1 MEECFASCAGVGS
14 WRQTHGDNE
23 MARNYR
29 RLNLFLAKPLGAG
42 QGFTDLLADAPVDTF
57 PIAGTLGID
66 GVLYVKQSAEK
77 RPTWGEV
84 LDEVAG
90 RVIPGLANRS
100 SSAVLL
106 LRADGDIFAFAFGYG
121 RYLIEQSRFVQDF
134 GLRTALNTLDHKSL
148 RSVDLHTLE
157 DQPVQKKS
165 QAARESEVG
174 VFGIDILRDVLRAV
188 TGVPKRGLGLVQIAG
203 GDAMFSF
210 GAEVEAADFGA
221 LARRIKG
228 YYANDDYK
236 TSFSWVDNVR
246 RVKDD
251 ASIDALNAQLVR
263 AVSARNPGITITLP
277 EIGAWDTILGFS
289 FTRNKDSVRPAICAT
304 AYIDTIPDLTR
315 LTIEGLKRDRLFV
328 HDVDGNITEHPVYR
342 CIYFEIV
349 QGDKTKIIFDGK
361 WYEVDAAFID
371 RIAGILNVVQVS
383 TLSFPAVEVWDEG
396 GKSKIESEG
405 DYNTRA
411 AAAHGYF
418 LLDKRLVKTDR
429 ATSPIELCDLL
440 TPSKQLIHVKHR
452 KGGSAGLSHL
462 FAQGGVAAEIMLSDK
477 AFRKKARTVL
487 RGVDPLARDLV
498 PLDSLRS
505 ADYEIVFLILGE
517 GSATLKQNLPFFSKV
532 NLSRTFEN
540 LTQRGFRVSI
550 AGAPTAPR
558 VMP

>member
-1 MEECFASCAGVGS
+1 
-14 WRQTHGDNE
+14 
-23 MARNYR
+23 MAKSYR
-29 RLNLFLAKPLGAG
+29 RLNLFMAKPLGDG
-42 QGFTDLLADAPVDTF
+42 QVFADLLAGAQVDAYQLADTLD
-57 PIAGTLGID
+57 IE
-66 GVLYVKQSAEK
+66 GVLYVRQSAEK
-77 RPTWGEV
+77 RPSWGSV

-90 RVIPGLANRS
+90 RVIPNLANRS

-106 LRADGDIFAFAFGYG
+106 LRVDGDIFAFAFGYG
-121 RYLIEQSRFVQDF
+121 RHLIEQSLFVQDF
-134 GLRTALNTLDHKSL
+134 GLRTALNTLDDKSL

-165 QAARESEVG
+165 QAARDSEVG

-188 TGVPKRGLGLVQIAG
+188 TGVPKRGVGLMQIAG

-210 GAEVEAADFGA
+210 SVEMEATDFPA
-221 LARRIKG
+221 LARRIRG

-246 RVKDD
+246 KVKDD
-251 ASIDALNAQLVR
+251 ASINALNAQLVQ
-263 AVSARNPGITITLP
+263 AVSARNPEIMVTLP

-289 FTRNKDSVRPAICAT
+289 FTRNKDRVRPVIHSAD
-304 AYIDTIPDLTR
+304 YIDTIPDLTH

-328 HDVDGNITEHPVYR
+328 HDVDGNVTEHSVYR

-349 QGDKTKIIFDGK
+349 DGDKTKIVFDGK
-361 WYEVDAAFID
+361 WYEVDGTFIG
-371 RIAGILNVVQVS
+371 RIAQTLDLVQIC
-383 TLSFPAVEVWDEG
+383 TLAFPSVEVWDEG

-405 DYNTRA
+405 DYNIRA

-418 LLDKRLVKTDR
+418 LLDRKLVKTDR
-429 ATSPIELCDLL
+429 STSSIELCDLL
-440 TPSKQLIHVKHR
+440 TPAKQLVHVKHR

-462 FAQGGVAAEIMLSDK
+462 FAQGGVAAEIMLGDK

-487 RGVDPLARDLV
+487 RGVNPAARDLV
-498 PLDSLRS
+498 PLDTLRS

-517 GSATLKQNLPFFSKV
+517 SSATLKQNLPFFSKV
-532 NLSRTFEN
+532 NLSKAFEN

-550 AGAPTAPR
+550 AGAPTTSRLIP
-558 VMP
+558 

>member
-1 MEECFASCAGVGS
+1 
-14 WRQTHGDNE
+14 
-23 MARNYR
+23 MAKIYR
-29 RLNLFLAKPLGAG
+29 RLNLFMAKPLDDG
-42 QGFTDLLADAPVDTF
+42 QMFTDLLADAPVDTY
-57 PIAGTLGID
+57 PMADTVGID
-66 GVLYVKQSAEK
+66 GVLCVRRSAEK
-77 RPTWGEV
+77 RPSWGSL

-90 RVIPGLANRS
+90 HDIPDLANRS

-106 LRADGDIFAFAFGYG
+106 LRVDGDVFAFTFGYG
-121 RYLIEQSRFVQDF
+121 RHLIEQSLFVQDF
-134 GLRTALNTLDHKSL
+134 GLRTALNTLDDKSL

-165 QAARESEVG
+165 QAARDSEVAI
-174 VFGIDILRDVLRAV
+174 FGIDILRDILRAV
-188 TGVPKRGLGLVQIAG
+188 TGVPKRGIGLKQIAG

-210 GAEVEAADFGA
+210 GVEMEATDFPA
-221 LARRIKG
+221 LARRIKT

-246 RVKDD
+246 KIKDD
-251 ASIDALNAQLVR
+251 ASVGTLNEQLVQ
-263 AVSARNPGITITLP
+263 AVCARNPGIMITLP

-289 FTRNKDSVRPAICAT
+289 FTRNKDCVRPVIHSSD
-304 AYIDTIPDLTR
+304 YLDTIPDLAR

-328 HDVDGNITEHPVYR
+328 HDVDGNISEHPVYR

-349 QGDKTKIIFDGK
+349 EGNKTKIIFDGK
-361 WYEVDAAFID
+361 WYEVDATFIG
-371 RIAGILNVVQVS
+371 RIAETLDLVQIS
-383 TLSFPAVEVWDEG
+383 TLAFPAVEVWNEE

-418 LLDKRLVKTDR
+418 LLDKKLVKTDR
-429 ATSPIELCDLL
+429 ATSSIELCDLL
-440 TPSKQLIHVKHR
+440 TPAKQLVHVKHR

-462 FAQGGVAAEIMLSDK
+462 FAQGGVAAEIMLGDK

-487 RGVDPLARDLV
+487 RSVNPAARDLV
-498 PLDSLRS
+498 PLSTLRS

-517 GSATLKQNLPFFSKV
+517 DSATLKQNLPFFSKV
-532 NLSRTFEN
+532 NLSKAFEN

-550 AGAPTAPR
+550 AGAPTTPR
-558 VMP
+558 LIT